1 MSFKRLAIA
10 FSVGVFCMYVGLIL
24 CLFYFYKGSL
34 FAETLFSERALFSVR
49 LSLITATVATIIAV
63 LIALPAAYALSRFNF
78 FGKQIIDTLLE
89 LPMIVSPVSL
99 GAMILISFNTPAGQ
113 FVQERGVQFVF
124 TVYGIILAQFVT
136 TVGIA
141 IRLIKA
147 AMDEIPQVYEETAR
161 TLGARPADVFFSVLL
176 PLSKR
181 GIIAASVLTWAK
193 AVGEFGATITVA
205 GSMAM
210 KTETLPV
217 AIFMRL
223 AGADIEG
230 TAVLVLILVSIGLG
244 VLYGVRFLAAK
255 QSSYSEEH

>member
-1 MSFKRLAIA
+1 LPFL
-10 FSVGVFCMYVGLIL
+10 
-24 CLFYFYKGSL
+24 FYKGSL
-34 FAETLFSERALFSVR
+34 FSEILFSERTLFSVR
-49 LSLITATVATIIAV
+49 LSLTTATAATIISV
-63 LIALPAAYALSRFNF
+63 LIALPSAYALSRFNF
-78 FGKQIIDTLLE
+78 FGRQIIDTILE

-113 FVQERGVQFVF
+113 FVQERGMQFVF
-124 TVYGIILAQFVT
+124 TVYGIVLAQLVT
-136 TVGIA
+136 TAGIA

-147 AMDEIPQVYEETAR
+147 AMDEIPQDYENAAR
-161 TLGARPADVFFSVLL
+161 TLGATPTDVFFSVIL

-181 GIIAASVLTWAK
+181 VLSRPLFSRGQKQW
-193 AVGEFGATITVA
+193 GNSGATITIA

-230 TAVLVLILVSIGLG
+230 TAVLVLILITIGLG
-244 VLYGVRFLAAK
+244 VLYGVRLFAGK
-255 QSSYSEEH
+255 KSYA

>member
-34 FAETLFSERALFSVR
+34 FSEILFSERTLFSVR
-49 LSLITATVATIIAV
+49 LSLTTATAATIISV
-63 LIALPAAYALSRFNF
+63 LVALPSAYALSRFNF
-78 FGKQIIDTLLE
+78 FGRQIIDTILE

-113 FVQERGVQFVF
+113 FVQERGMQFVF
-124 TVYGIILAQFVT
+124 TVYGIVLAQLVT
-136 TVGIA
+136 TAGIA

-147 AMDEIPQVYEETAR
+147 AMDEIPQDYENAAR
-161 TLGARPADVFFSVLL
+161 TLGATPTDVFFSVIL

-181 GIIAASVLTWAK
+181 GIIAAFVLTWAK
-193 AVGEFGATITVA
+193 AVGEFGATITIA

-230 TAVLVLILVSIGLG
+230 TAVLVLILVTIGLG
-244 VLYGVRFLAAK
+244 VLYGVRLFAGK
-255 QSSYSEEH
+255 KSYA

>member
-34 FAETLFSERALFSVR
+34 FAETLFSQRVLFSVC

-63 LIALPAAYALSRFNF
+63 LIALPSAYALSRFNF

-136 TVGIA
+136 TAGIA

-161 TLGARPADVFFSVLL
+161 TLGATPADVFFSVIL

-230 TAVLVLILVSIGLG
+230 TAVLVLILISIGLG
-244 VLYGVRFLAAK
+244 VLYGVRLFAAK
-255 QSSYSEEH
+255 GPSYSEEH